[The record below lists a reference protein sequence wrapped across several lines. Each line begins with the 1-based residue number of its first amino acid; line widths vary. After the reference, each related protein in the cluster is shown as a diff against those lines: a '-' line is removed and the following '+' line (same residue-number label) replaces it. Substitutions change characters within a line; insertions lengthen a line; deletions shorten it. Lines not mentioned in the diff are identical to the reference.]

1 MNKSHKTSTHSALKA
16 GIWYTIS
23 NFIVKAITFLTMPVF
38 TRLMSAEDIGTFSN
52 ISSWFSILAIVTT
65 FELYS
70 SVTIARFK
78 YQKDLDSY
86 ISSNLFLGSIITLL
100 CYIIVLIFNP
110 FFQKIFNMNLIS
122 IHIIFLYLLVYPSI
136 QMFYVKNRINYNY
149 KPIIIVS
156 LGSSI
161 ISCTVSLV
169 CVLTMKNALLGRILG
184 NYVPFIIFSSFIYIY
199 LMYQGKSISPKYWK
213 YSLIVSFPLIWH
225 LLAGNLLNSS
235 DKIMITKYL
244 GANANAMYSIAYTC
258 SMIVSLLWTSMNSA
272 WSPWAFEMMEQKKY
286 KELKKKSKPYFI
298 FFLIIAILFMLF
310 APEILLIMGGQ
321 TYLEATYVIPPVMLG
336 YIFQFVYSLYINIEY
351 YHKRQKYIAIGTVL
365 AALINI
371 LLNAVFIP
379 LFGYIAAAY
388 TTLIGYIFLFIIHYS
403 IVKKM
408 GYSHWYDIKF
418 FMKWLVLM
426 SLFMILLSILYKY
439 TMLRIILI
447 SLFILFISFLVIKN
461 KMILMEALKEKSFQP
476 ILTKIKRR
484 I

>member
-1 MNKSHKTSTHSALKA
+1 MNKSHKTSSALKA

-86 ISSNLFLGSIITLL
+86 ISSNLFLGSLITLL
-100 CYIIVLIFNP
+100 CYGIVLIFNS
-110 FFQKIFNMNLIS
+110 FFQKIFNMDLIS

-156 LGSSI
+156 LSSSI
-161 ISCTVSLV
+161 ISCTISFI
-169 CVLTMKNALLGRILG
+169 CVLTMKNVLLGRVLG
-184 NYVPFIIFSSFIYIY
+184 NYVPFIIFSSFIYAY

-235 DKIMITKYL
+235 DKIMIIKFL

-286 KELKKKSKPYFI
+286 EELKNKSKPYFI
-298 FFLIIAILFMLF
+298 FFLIIASLFMLF

-321 TYLEATYVIPPVMLG
+321 TYLEAAYVIPPVMLG

-351 YHKRQKYIAIGTVL
+351 YHKRQKYIAVGTVL
-365 AALINI
+365 AAVINI
-371 LLNAVFIP
+371 FLNAIFIP

-408 GYSHWYDIKF
+408 GYSGWYDIKF
-418 FMKWLVLM
+418 FIKWLVLM
-426 SLFMILLSILYKY
+426 SLFMILLNIFYKY
-439 TMLRIILI
+439 TILRIMLI
-447 SLFILFISFLVIKN
+447 SLFILYILFLIIKN
-461 KMILMEALKEKSFQP
+461 KMILLVALKEKSFQP
-476 ILTKIKRR
+476 ILTQIERR
-484 I
+484 T